1 MALYHPQPALDGTLP
16 DMLRSYFVTTAGV
29 PGYVRLTVDVRP
41 RLSVE
46 SVDRSIY
53 EPLTHAEAMD
63 VIFASEALWAP
74 KDVAD
79 DA

>member
-1 MALYHPQPALDGTLP
+1 MDLYHPQPGLDGSLP
-16 DMLRSYFVTTAGV
+16 DMLRSYFVTTSGV
-29 PGYVRLTVDVRP
+29 AGYVRLTVDVRP

-63 VIFASEALWAP
+63 VIFSSEALWAP
-74 KDVAD
+74 QEVEPGA
-79 DA
+79 